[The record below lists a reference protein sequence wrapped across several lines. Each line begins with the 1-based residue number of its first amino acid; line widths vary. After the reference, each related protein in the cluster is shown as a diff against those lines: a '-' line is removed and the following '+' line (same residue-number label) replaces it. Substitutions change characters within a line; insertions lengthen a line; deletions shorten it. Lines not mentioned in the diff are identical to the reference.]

1 MQSAANFMRTF
12 LGYNSATMS
21 SRPRDPGSSPSIG
34 LLGLGVAILL
44 LAVAPAAAQD
54 APAPAP
60 SPDPPPARRVVVGTI
75 TGTVQDPQKKPMVG
89 CMVQLKSKGQ
99 DGVLRVT
106 GTDEKGGYVFKD
118 LPAGTYDIEVGT
130 LQDLTR
136 RKERIE
142 VRPPFR
148 NIVDFDMGLKVPAA
162 LLGEALKKQAADAP
176 APAAS
181 PEGPAA
187 AVPVRGTFVDA
198 QRRPIPEVS
207 VMLLPLQG
215 KETFQAFSAIDG
227 TFSLPAVPPGRYRVL
242 VSSPGYVS
250 IDLKTVD
257 VAPASGLNLSLS
269 LVDYPLNFKGR
280 AEDRPPAEEPLPVP
294 PQNR

>member
-1 MQSAANFMRTF
+1 MAAVPAA
-12 LGYNSATMS
+12 SQEAS
-21 SRPRDPGSSPSIG
+21 
-34 LLGLGVAILL
+34 
-44 LAVAPAAAQD
+44 APA
-54 APAPAP
+54 
-60 SPDPPPARRVVVGTI
+60 PDPPPARRVVGTI

-106 GTDEKGGYVFKD
+106 GTDERGAYVFKD

-130 LQDLTR
+130 MEDLTR
-136 RKERIE
+136 RKEKIE

-148 NIVDFDMGLKVPAA
+148 NIVDFDMRPQSGDKGLKTPAV
-162 LLGEALKKQAADAP
+162 LLGEALKKQTTDAP
-176 APAAS
+176 PQAGAP
-181 PEGPAA
+181 EEPAA

-207 VMLLPLQG
+207 VMLLPLAG
-215 KETFQAFSAIDG
+215 KGNFQAFSAIDG

-250 IDLKTVD
+250 IDLKVVD
-257 VAPASGLNLSLS
+257 VSPASGLNLSLS

-280 AEDRPPAEEPLPVP
+280 TEDRPPAEEPLRAP
-294 PQNR
+294 PQSR

>member
-1 MQSAANFMRTF
+1 MSRLSSA
-12 LGYNSATMS
+12 
-21 SRPRDPGSSPSIG
+21 
-34 LLGLGVAILL
+34 LGLAILL
-44 LAVAPAAAQD
+44 LAAVPAAAEET
-54 APAPAP
+54 PAPP
-60 SPDPPPARRVVVGTI
+60 PDPPPARRVVGTI

-106 GTDEKGGYVFKD
+106 GTDEKGAYVFKD

-130 LQDLTR
+130 MEDLTR

-148 NIVDFDMGLKVPAA
+148 NIVDFDMGLKSPAV
-162 LLGEALKKQAADAP
+162 LLGEALKKPEAGGAPPQSAAPD
-176 APAAS
+176 
-181 PEGPAA
+181 GPAA
-187 AVPVRGTFVDA
+187 ATVPVRGTFLDA
-198 QRRPIPEVS
+198 QRQPIPEVS
-207 VMLLPLQG
+207 VMLLPQAG
-215 KETFQAFSAIDG
+215 KGSLQAFSGLDG

-250 IDLKTVD
+250 IDLKVVD
-257 VAPASGLNLSLS
+257 VSPTSGLNLSLS

-280 AEDRPPAEEPLPVP
+280 TEDRPPAEEPLPVP
-294 PQNR
+294 PQNP

>member
-1 MQSAANFMRTF
+1 MFKRLS
-12 LGYNSATMS
+12 
-21 SRPRDPGSSPSIG
+21 
-34 LLGLGVAILL
+34 AILL
-44 LAVAPAAAQD
+44 LAVAPVAAQD
-54 APAPAP
+54 VPAPA
-60 SPDPPPARRVVVGTI
+60 PDPPPARRVVGTI

-106 GTDEKGGYVFKD
+106 GTDEKGAYVFKD

-130 LQDLTR
+130 AEDLTR

-148 NIVDFDMGLKVPAA
+148 NIVDFDMGLQSPAV
-162 LLGEALKKQAADAP
+162 LFGEALKKKGEPDVPQAVAADEP
-176 APAAS
+176 P
-181 PEGPAA
+181 

-207 VMLLPLQG
+207 VMLLPLAG
-215 KETFQAFSAIDG
+215 KGSFQAFSGIDG
-227 TFSLPAVPPGRYRVL
+227 TISLPAIPPGRYRIL

-250 IDLKTVD
+250 IDLKVVD
-257 VAPASGLNLSLS
+257 VSPKSGLNLSLS
-269 LVDYPLNFKGR
+269 LVDYPLNFRGR
-280 AEDRPPAEEPLPVP
+280 AEDRPPTEEPLPVP
-294 PQNR
+294 PQGR

>member
-1 MQSAANFMRTF
+1 
-12 LGYNSATMS
+12 MS
-21 SRPRDPGSSPSIG
+21 KRRRDSGACPGIG
-34 LLGLGVAILL
+34 LAGLGLAILL
-44 LAVAPAAAQD
+44 LAAAPAAAQD

-60 SPDPPPARRVVVGTI
+60 ATDPPPARRVVVGTI

-106 GTDEKGGYVFKD
+106 GTDERGAYVFKD

-130 LQDLTR
+130 AEDLTR

-148 NIVDFDMGLKVPAA
+148 NIVDFDMGLKAPAA
-162 LLGEALKKQAADAP
+162 LFGEALKKQAPDAP
-176 APAAS
+176 PQAATTEAPA
-181 PEGPAA
+181 GT
-187 AVPVRGTFVDA
+187 VPVRGTFLDA

-207 VMLLPLQG
+207 VMLLPQAG
-215 KETFQAFSAIDG
+215 KGSLQAFSGLDG

-250 IDLKTVD
+250 IDLKVVD
-257 VAPASGLNLSLS
+257 VSPTSGLNLSLS
-269 LVDYPLNFKGR
+269 LVDYPLNFRGKT
-280 AEDRPPAEEPLPVP
+280 EDRPPAEEPLPVP
-294 PQNR
+294 SQTP

>member
-1 MQSAANFMRTF
+1 MQSATNFKEA
-12 LGYNSATMS
+12 LLVYNSATMPK
-21 SRPRDPGSSPSIG
+21 RWRALAV
-34 LLGLGVAILL
+34 LLAISL
-44 LAVAPAAAQD
+44 LAVASTAAQETA
-54 APAPAP
+54 APA
-60 SPDPPPARRVVVGTI
+60 PDPPPARRVVGTI
-75 TGTVQDPQKKPMVG
+75 TGTVQNPQKKPMVG

-106 GTDEKGGYVFKD
+106 GTDDRGAYVFKD

-130 LQDLTR
+130 MEDLTL

-148 NIVDFDMGLKVPAA
+148 TIVDFEMGPQSGDKGLRDPAV
-162 LLGEALKKQAADAP
+162 LLGEALKNQAP
-176 APAAS
+176 A
-181 PEGPAA
+181 GPAGA
-187 AVPVRGTFVDA
+187 AAQVEPAGAVPVRGTFVDA

-207 VMLLPLQG
+207 VMLLPLAG
-215 KETFQAFSAIDG
+215 KGAFQAFSGIDG

-250 IDLKTVD
+250 IDLKSVD
-257 VAPASGLNLSLS
+257 VSATYGLKLSLS

-280 AEDRPPAEEPLPVP
+280 TEDRPPPEEPLPIP
-294 PQNR
+294 TSPAS